1 MNFPLPKSYS
11 CVIIDDSQMSIKTL
25 ENFVSK
31 IDKLQLKGSFTDA
44 IDAMAAFWT
53 YGKIDFLF
61 LDIQMEISGIDI
73 ARMLRNS
80 VKFVV
85 FVSVDDNKT
94 IDTFDKGN
102 YFLFKPF
109 DFRKFEDTVNQ
120 LILTERKNKEILL

>member
-1 MNFPLPKSYS
+1 MNFPLSQSYS

-25 ENFVSK
+25 EHFVSK

-61 LDIQMEISGIDI
+61 LDIQTEISGIDI

-85 FVSVDDNKT
+85 FVSADDNKA

-102 YFLFKPF
+102 YFLFKPL

-120 LILTERKNKEILL
+120 LILTERKDKEILL

>member
-1 MNFPLPKSYS
+1 MNFPLSTSYS

-31 IDKLQLKGSFTDA
+31 IDKLQLKGSFIDA
-44 IDAMAAFWT
+44 TDAMAAFWT

-61 LDIQMEISGIDI
+61 LDIQRGISGIDI

-85 FVSVDDNKT
+85 FVSTGDNKA
-94 IDTFDKGN
+94 IDTFDQDN
-102 YFLFKPF
+102 CFLFKPL
-109 DFRKFEDTVNQ
+109 DFGKFEDTVNQ
-120 LILTERKNKEILL
+120 LILTEGKNKEILL

>member
-1 MNFPLPKSYS
+1 
-11 CVIIDDSQMSIKTL
+11 MSIKTL

-85 FVSVDDNKT
+85 FVCADDNKA
-94 IDTFDKGN
+94 IDAFDKGN
-102 YFLFKPF
+102 CFLFKPL
-109 DFRKFEDTVNQ
+109 DFGKFEDTMNQ
-120 LILTERKNKEILL
+120 LILTEHKNKEILL

>member
-1 MNFPLPKSYS
+1 MNFPPSKSYS
-11 CVIIDDSQMSIKTL
+11 CVIIDDSQTSIKTL
-25 ENFVSK
+25 EHFVSK
-31 IDKLQLKGSFTDA
+31 INKLQLKGSFTDA

-61 LDIQMEISGIDI
+61 LDIQMEISGMDI

-85 FVSVDDNKT
+85 FVSNDDNNT
-94 IDTFDKGN
+94 IDKGN
-102 YFLFKPF
+102 CFLFKPL

-120 LILTERKNKEILL
+120 LILTERKDKEILL

>member
-1 MNFPLPKSYS
+1 MNSPTLQTYS

-25 ENFVSK
+25 EHFISK
-31 IDKLQLKGSFTDA
+31 IDKLQLKGSFTDT

-61 LDIQMEISGIDI
+61 LNVQMEISGIDL

-85 FVSVDDNKT
+85 FISAYDNKA
-94 IDTFDKGN
+94 IDAFDKDN

-109 DFRKFEDTVNQ
+109 DFKKFEDMVNE
-120 LILTERKNKEILL
+120 LILAEHKNKEMLL

>member
-1 MNFPLPKSYS
+1 MNFPLSKSYS

-31 IDKLQLKGSFTDA
+31 IDKLQLKGSFTDT

-61 LDIQMEISGIDI
+61 LDLHTEISGIDI

-85 FVSVDDNKT
+85 FVSADDNKA
-94 IDTFDKGN
+94 IDAFDKGN
-102 YFLFKPF
+102 CFLFKPL

-120 LILTERKNKEILL
+120 LILTERKDKEILL

>member
-1 MNFPLPKSYS
+1 MNFPLSKPYS

-61 LDIQMEISGIDI
+61 LDIQMEIAGIDI

-85 FVSVDDNKT
+85 FVSADDNKV
-94 IDTFDKGN
+94 IDAFDKGN
-102 YFLFKPF
+102 SFLFKPL
-109 DFRKFEDTVNQ
+109 DFGKFEDTVNQ

>member
-1 MNFPLPKSYS
+1 MNFPLSKSYS

-85 FVSVDDNKT
+85 FVSSDDNKA

-102 YFLFKPF
+102 CFLFKPL
-109 DFRKFEDTVNQ
+109 DFGKFEHTVNQ

>member
-1 MNFPLPKSYS
+1 MNSPLSKSYS
-11 CVIIDDSQMSIKTL
+11 CVIIDDSQTSIKTL
-25 ENFVSK
+25 EHFVSK
-31 IDKLQLKGSFTDA
+31 MNKLQLKGSFTDA

-61 LDIQMEISGIDI
+61 LNIQMEISGIDI

-85 FVSVDDNKT
+85 FVSNDDDNT
-94 IDTFDKGN
+94 IAKGN
-102 YFLFKPF
+102 CFLFKPL

-120 LILTERKNKEILL
+120 LTLTEHKDKEILL

>member
-1 MNFPLPKSYS
+1 MNFPLSQSYS

-31 IDKLQLKGSFTDA
+31 IDKLQLKGSFTNA
-44 IDAMAAFWT
+44 IDAMAAFWK

-61 LDIQMEISGIDI
+61 LDVQMEISGIDM

-85 FVSVDDNKT
+85 FISADDNKA
-94 IDTFDKGN
+94 IDAFDKGN
-102 YFLFKPF
+102 CFLFKPL
-109 DFRKFEDTVNQ
+109 DFVKFEETVNQ
-120 LILTERKNKEILL
+120 LILTERENKEILF

>member
-1 MNFPLPKSYS
+1 MNSPLSQSYS

-85 FVSVDDNKT
+85 FISADDNMA

-102 YFLFKPF
+102 CFLFKPL
-109 DFRKFEDTVNQ
+109 DFEKFEDTVNQ
-120 LILTERKNKEILL
+120 LILTERKHKEILL

>member
-1 MNFPLPKSYS
+1 MNFPLSQSYS

-25 ENFVSK
+25 EHFVSK

-61 LDIQMEISGIDI
+61 LDIQTEISGIDI

-85 FVSVDDNKT
+85 FVSADNNKA

-102 YFLFKPF
+102 YFLFKPL

-120 LILTERKNKEILL
+120 LILTERKDKEILL